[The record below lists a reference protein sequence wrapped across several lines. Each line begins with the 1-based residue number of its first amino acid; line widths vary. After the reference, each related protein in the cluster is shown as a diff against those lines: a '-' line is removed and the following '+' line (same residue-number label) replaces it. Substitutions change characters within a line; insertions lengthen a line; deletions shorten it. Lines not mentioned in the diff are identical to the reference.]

1 MLFAVIAFYSVL
13 NCSVEEMREK
23 VDVLV
28 YTYIRKRSP
37 LKLSLALGY
46 KGCND

>member
-13 NCSVEEMREK
+13 NCSVAEMREN
-23 VDVLV
+23 DEVLV
-28 YTYIRKRSP
+28 HAYIRKRSP